1 MVDEKRAIKSISFR
15 RVLNSHVEFTNE
27 FIVELVDGSVGLGAA
42 PQGETISIYEDK
54 RTIDGAGII
63 EKINTDGVVG
73 RELTQA
79 ELDGYL
85 DGKIPEFGRNNA
97 YALSLAFFNAANT
110 ADTYRAFFGC
120 GEERLEPPALCM
132 NILNGGWHAYTNPV
146 LSDFHE
152 YILVAKNNNIEEMIA
167 DHARVQSE
175 VRKRLKDKEKV
186 YVSGNPVNRF
196 ETEDNREV
204 IEFLLGVVSDLG
216 IENKY
221 DMWIDASGGDLYRD
235 GVYTL
240 EITDKKAR
248 SRDEFLKYWLDIIEQ
263 FHLGFLED
271 PFQEQDYDNWREVT
285 SNGMGC
291 RIIGDNFYS
300 SDAAR
305 IEEGAAKKHSHGVL
319 LKPNQAGTVTAIID
333 AVRSA
338 QKNDQIAV
346 TSHRSI
352 STESTFLSLLTCMMG
367 VKYIKIGPLYTDY
380 SSVVRLNEIIRLT
393 EE

>member
-132 NILNGGWHAYTNPV
+132 NILNGGWHAYTN
-146 LSDFHE
+146 
-152 YILVAKNNNIEEMIA
+152 
-167 DHARVQSE
+167 RC
-175 VRKRLKDKEKV
+175 RL
-186 YVSGNPVNRF
+186 
-196 ETEDNREV
+196 
-204 IEFLLGVVSDLG
+204 
-216 IENKY
+216 
-221 DMWIDASGGDLYRD
+221 
-235 GVYTL
+235 
-240 EITDKKAR
+240 
-248 SRDEFLKYWLDIIEQ
+248 
-263 FHLGFLED
+263 
-271 PFQEQDYDNWREVT
+271 
-285 SNGMGC
+285 
-291 RIIGDNFYS
+291 
-300 SDAAR
+300 
-305 IEEGAAKKHSHGVL
+305 
-319 LKPNQAGTVTAIID
+319 
-333 AVRSA
+333 
-338 QKNDQIAV
+338 
-346 TSHRSI
+346 
-352 STESTFLSLLTCMMG
+352 
-367 VKYIKIGPLYTDY
+367 
-380 SSVVRLNEIIRLT
+380 
-393 EE
+393 